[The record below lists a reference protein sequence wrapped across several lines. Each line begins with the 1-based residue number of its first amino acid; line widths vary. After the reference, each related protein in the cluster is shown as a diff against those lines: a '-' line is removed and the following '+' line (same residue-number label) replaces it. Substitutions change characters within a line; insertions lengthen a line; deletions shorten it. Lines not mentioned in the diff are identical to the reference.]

1 MTMTPTTFRPIALAA
16 LLAAGVLAGCTK
28 YDIEDPTASLPGAQV
43 MFFNFGVGAPQVNFY
58 ADATKLTAIY
68 SGSGIVSNAG
78 TPYGSVAAGGLYAG
92 VAAGSYTLNGRI
104 ADTTYHGFVVASANA
119 AIADGKAYSFY
130 MSGFY
135 NATDTSVD
143 AFVVEDPIPATL
155 VDTMAYVR
163 FVNAIGNADSLQLY
177 VRLNGDTVTADW
189 MPVDS
194 VVTYKSA
201 GAYTALPALR
211 YDLGARLPDST
222 TNTFSRTGVSF
233 AGGHAYTV
241 TARGNITVSTGTTA
255 HFLDST
261 ENR

>member
-1 MTMTPTTFRPIALAA
+1 MPPLNSRRHPTESCPFLTCKANWL
-16 LLAAGVLAGCTK
+16 TH
-28 YDIEDPTASLPGAQV
+28 
-43 MFFNFGVGAPQVNFY
+43 
-58 ADATKLTAIY
+58 KL
-68 SGSGIVSNAG
+68 G
-78 TPYGSVAAGGLYAG
+78 
-92 VAAGSYTLNGRI
+92 
-104 ADTTYHGFVVASANA
+104 
-119 AIADGKAYSFY
+119 
-130 MSGFY
+130 
-135 NATDTSVD
+135 
-143 AFVVEDPIPATL
+143 
-155 VDTMAYVR
+155 
-163 FVNAIGNADSLQLY
+163 IGNADSLQLY